1 MWYVSYVFT
10 WQFCPF
16 PRSSDDQ
23 ICQAKTDE
31 ELCSQPLVGHIAHEV
46 IKQIEYGIEQ
56 TSLKKYFRVFQR
68 RRSFDAK
75 ELKDFNATNKTLK
88 STRNNSI
95 RVKDRKRMS
104 NSTST
109 SFLLPTGSKKQP
121 IIMIFVLG
129 GICPTEVR
137 YALCSKTEL

>member
-1 MWYVSYVFT
+1 MWYISCIFT
-10 WQFCPF
+10 WQSNPF
-16 PRSSDDQ
+16 PRSSDEQ

-46 IKQIEYGIEQ
+46 IKQIEYPYEQ
-56 TSLKKYFRVFQR
+56 TSLKKYFKVLQR

-95 RVKDRKRMS
+95 RVKDRKRIS

-109 SFLLPTGSKKQP
+109 SFLLPTGSEKQP

-137 YALCSKTEL
+137 